1 MTSLIVLAF
10 ALALAGY
17 LVMLGR
23 MVLTNRP
30 APLPRSH
37 PHELD
42 PFTERLHV

>member
-1 MTSLIVLAF
+1 MTPLIVLA
-10 ALALAGY
+10 LAVGLAGY

-42 PFTERLHV
+42 PVTERLRA

>member
-1 MTSLIVLAF
+1 MTSLIVM
-10 ALALAGY
+10 ALALAMAGY

-42 PFTERLHV
+42 PVTERLHV

>member
-1 MTSLIVLAF
+1 VTPLIVLAL

-17 LVMLGR
+17 LVTLGR
-23 MVLTNRP
+23 MVLTGRP

-42 PFTERLHV
+42 PVTERLHV